1 MGQLLVV
8 AKLDAER
15 KRSFG
20 AVATAT
26 KLELVLNDKLESAI
40 GWLELYEPAAVVF
53 DTSVAH
59 AEKLCSKVRAKKKLS
74 SVPIIAL
81 VTDRSDPFVE
91 RLYALGVDDVIA
103 LDSPTALMA
112 RLRALPDKA
121 TLTQVDRGL
130 AVVAEK
136 DHARSDLLGRVLANA
151 GYESKLALDDVALK
165 FWISKND
172 PRLVIVSTE
181 LGDPRAMIEESRK
194 KGSGA
199 AWIVTAPR
207 KDLLRFAT
215 ALDGLTRVTVLA
227 GSTAPEN
234 VLFSSNEL
242 LRDGEPPARASER
255 SLYGTVVAFKPAGTE
270 SEDLGFT
277 YNVSTGGLFV
287 RTLAPP
293 DEDKVWVEL
302 HPPRCNRNVRL
313 EGRIAW
319 RRRFDLSS
327 AAAAPPGFGIALSD
341 GLGESLALWKTHT
354 EAFVGSTRTGPKAVG
369 ALLGERASGEFDV
382 KDSAIQGVTVR
393 SGDAED
399 RAFSPKTPSAGQS
412 APRIDVRE
420 MSPESAFAVLPPS
433 LAVPTEPQPIIEPV
447 PRSQPPPLPT
457 APESSRPRS
466 VPPPLPQAQPAMT
479 APVAIT
485 EPVSIPA
492 KKSGS
497 GLVLGLVVAIVAVAG
512 AASFFIFSR
521 GGTTAPAPSAAV
533 QPPPVRSTLPTPPAV
548 TSEAPPPAEAKAVPE
563 AAPPEVDDAD
573 KLGPTYGYLIVNSG
587 ETDGLIYAS
596 GMKVGPVGKKNQT
609 PCGMRYV
616 RIGKGEPPTWI
627 GEGKSVDVKCRAT
640 TEITLPPA
648 TR

>member
-8 AKLDAER
+8 ARLDAER

-20 AVATAT
+20 AVASAT

-53 DTSVAH
+53 DTNVAH
-59 AEKLCSKVRAKKKLS
+59 ADKLCSKVRAKKKLS

-121 TLTQVDRGL
+121 SLASVERGL
-130 AVVAEK
+130 AIVAEK
-136 DHARSDLLGRVLANA
+136 DHARSDLLGRVLTNA

-165 FWISKND
+165 FWISKNQ
-172 PRLVIVSTE
+172 PRLVLVSTE
-181 LGDPRAMIEESRK
+181 LGDPRALIEESRK
-194 KGSGA
+194 KGSTA

-227 GSTAPEN
+227 SSTAPEN
-234 VLFSSNEL
+234 ILFSSNEL
-242 LRDGEPPARASER
+242 LREGSPPARASER
-255 SLYGTVVAFKPAGTE
+255 SLFGTVVAFKPAGTE
-270 SEDLGFT
+270 TEDLGFT

-293 DEDKVWVEL
+293 DEDRVWVEL
-302 HPPRCNRNVRL
+302 HPPRHNRNVRL

-319 RRRFDLSS
+319 RRSFDLSS
-327 AAAAPPGFGIALSD
+327 AAAAPPGFGIAIVD
-341 GLGESLALWKTHT
+341 GLGDSLALWKTQT
-354 EAFVGSTRTGPKAVG
+354 EAFVGSTRAGPKAVG
-369 ALLGERASGEFDV
+369 AMLGERASGEFEV

-399 RAFSPKTPSAGQS
+399 RAFSPSAPADGQS

-420 MSPESAFAVLPPS
+420 MGPESALAVLPPS
-433 LAVPTEPQPIIEPV
+433 LAAPTDPQPIVEP
-447 PRSQPPPLPT
+447 PPSRPPPLPA
-457 APESSRPRS
+457 APDSVRTRS
-466 VPPPLPQAQPAMT
+466 VPPPLPVQPI
-479 APVAIT
+479 PIT
-485 EPVSIPA
+485 EPVSIPV

-497 GLVLGLVVAIVAVAG
+497 GMIIGLVVLLIAG
-512 AASFFIFSR
+512 AATAAFFVLSP
-521 GGTTAPAPSAAV
+521 GGETR
-533 QPPPVRSTLPTPPAV
+533 PPPPSSVATPPLRSTPPAPIV
-548 TSEAPPPAEAKAVPE
+548 ANEPLPPKEPKAVPE
-563 AAPPEVDDAD
+563 AAPPPEVDDAD
-573 KLGPTYGYLIVNSG
+573 KLGPTFGYLVVSSP
-587 ETDGLIYAS
+587 EADGQIYAS

-640 TEITLPPA
+640 TEVTLRPP